1 MVKPFALPLAAALLL
16 SACSMAPDHKRPAM
30 PTAPAYP
37 ADGAPIADAGPRAT
51 DIAWQDFFADPRLD
65 ALIGAA
71 LQNNRDL
78 RTSVLRIEEARAQYR
93 ITRADRLPTIDA
105 SGGYTRT
112 RIGASGVTSGGTGPG
127 TGGGTGT
134 GTPIVTTGS
143 TTIERYEA
151 NLGVASFEVDFWGRV
166 KSLSDAARYT
176 YLATVEAQRAFRISL
191 IADVA
196 DTYLQLREIEERIA
210 LAERTVT
217 ARERGLEIAR
227 LRLDAGVTSA
237 LDFRQTE
244 TLLTQAQTELAALH
258 LQQAQ
263 TRNALD
269 VLVGGPVAAPLP
281 AALPLTEQGIVE
293 NIAPGLPS
301 ELLTNRP
308 DILAAED
315 QLRAAGVNIGAARA
329 AFFPRISLTG
339 LLGFASTALSG
350 LFENDSF
357 TWTVGGTASVPLF
370 DFGRNAGNLD
380 LAKVRKD
387 IQVANYERTVQ
398 TAFREVADGLAARR
412 YLADQLTAQQRAL
425 AAQRDRAEL
434 ATLRYRNGVAGYIE
448 VLDAERELF
457 AAEQVVVQTR
467 RQQLSNAVDLY
478 VALGGGLGER

>member
-1 MVKPFALPLAAALLL
+1 MRSPLSLAALPLSTLLL
-16 SACSMAPDHKRPAM
+16 LGACSMAPEHRRPDL

-37 ADGAPIADAGPRAT
+37 AEGAPAAAGPRAAE
-51 DIAWQDFFADPRLD
+51 IAWQDFFADPRLE
-65 ALIGAA
+65 ALIARA
-71 LQNNRDL
+71 LDNNRDL
-78 RTSVLRIEEARAQYR
+78 RTAVLRIEEARAQYR
-93 ITRADRLPTIDA
+93 ITRADRLPTVDV

-112 RIGASGVTSGGTGPG
+112 RVGSSGVTGGTSTP
-127 TGGGTGT
+127 GTGT
-134 GTPIVTTGS
+134 GTPVVTAGS
-143 TTIERYEA
+143 TTVERYDVTA
-151 NLGVASFEVDFWGRV
+151 GVASFELDFWGRV
-166 KSLSDAARYT
+166 RSLSDAARAS
-176 YLATVEAQRAFRISL
+176 YLATVEAQRSFRIGL

-196 DTYLQLREIEERIA
+196 DAYLQLREVDERIA

-217 ARERGLEIAR
+217 ARERGLEIAK

-237 LDFRQTE
+237 LDYRQTE
-244 TLLTQAQTELAALH
+244 TLLTQAQTELAALR

-269 VLVGGPVAAPLP
+269 LLVGGPVPAALP
-281 AALPLTEQGIVE
+281 AALPLTQQGIAE

-308 DILAAED
+308 DILAAEE
-315 QLRAAGVNIGAARA
+315 QLRAAGANIGAARA

-350 LFENDSF
+350 LFDNDSF
-357 TWTVGGTASVPLF
+357 TWTAGASASVPIF

-380 LAKVRKD
+380 LAKVRSD

-398 TAFREVADGLAARR
+398 TAFREVADALAARR
-412 YLADQLTAQQRAL
+412 FLAEQLTAQQRAL

-467 RQQLSNAVDLY
+467 RQQLSNAVALY
-478 VALGGGLGER
+478 VALGGGLRES

>member
-1 MVKPFALPLAAALLL
+1 G
-16 SACSMAPDHKRPAM
+16 S
-30 PTAPAYP
+30 
-37 ADGAPIADAGPRAT
+37 
-51 DIAWQDFFADPRLD
+51 
-65 ALIGAA
+65 
-71 LQNNRDL
+71 
-78 RTSVLRIEEARAQYR
+78 
-93 ITRADRLPTIDA
+93 
-105 SGGYTRT
+105 
-112 RIGASGVTSGGTGPG
+112 SGVTGGTSTP
-127 TGGGTGT
+127 GTGT
-134 GTPIVTTGS
+134 GTPVVTAGS
-143 TTIERYEA
+143 TTVERYDVTA
-151 NLGVASFEVDFWGRV
+151 GVASFELDFWGRV
-166 KSLSDAARYT
+166 RSLSDAARAT
-176 YLATVEAQRAFRISL
+176 YLATVEAQRSFRIGL

-196 DTYLQLREIEERIA
+196 DAYLQLREFDERIA

-217 ARERGLEIAR
+217 ARERGLEIAK

-237 LDFRQTE
+237 LDYRQTE
-244 TLLTQAQTELAALH
+244 TLLTQAQTELAALR

-269 VLVGGPVAAPLP
+269 LLVGGPVPGTLP
-281 AALPLTEQGIVE
+281 PALPLTQQGIAE

-308 DILAAED
+308 DILAAEE
-315 QLRAAGVNIGAARA
+315 QLRAAGANIGAARA

-350 LFENDSF
+350 LFADDSF
-357 TWTVGGTASVPLF
+357 TWTAGASASVPIF

-380 LAKVRKD
+380 LAKVRSD

-398 TAFREVADGLAARR
+398 TAFREVADALAARR
-412 YLADQLTAQQRAL
+412 FLAEQLAAQQRAL

-467 RQQLSNAVDLY
+467 RQQLSNAVALY
-478 VALGGGLGER
+478 VALGGGLRES